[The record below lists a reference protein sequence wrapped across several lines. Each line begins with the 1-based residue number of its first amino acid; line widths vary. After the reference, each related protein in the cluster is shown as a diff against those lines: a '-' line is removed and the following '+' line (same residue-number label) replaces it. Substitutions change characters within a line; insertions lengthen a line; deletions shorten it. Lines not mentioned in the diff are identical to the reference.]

1 MSLRHHTRGPNNWTP
16 PRPTVAQQIR
26 KRGPVLPMIG
36 EPRSLFERLLGGW
49 NG

>member
-26 KRGPVLPMIG
+26 KRGPILPMSEERPG
-36 EPRSLFERLLGGW
+36 LFRRLLGGSR
-49 NG
+49 G